1 MNKPNNSIQNTMLTY
16 GLILGGVSIIFNL
29 MLFFLDMH
37 TQQSPAVGI
46 VSVVIMIGVLMF
58 AFIQFKKANE
68 GFLSLGEA
76 LKLGLGIS
84 LVAAIIGVI
93 YSFVLTEV
101 MDPGMMQKVLDMQM
115 ETIRANNPEMSQEA
129 MDATRSMSEK
139 FSTPLIRSAIQLIIA
154 LFIGFIIS
162 LIGGLILKKSRPE

>member
-1 MNKPNNSIQNTMLTY
+1 
-16 GLILGGVSIIFNL
+16 

-84 LVAAIIGVI
+84 LVAAILGFI

>member
-58 AFIQFKKANE
+58 AFIQFKKAN
-68 GFLSLGEA
+68 
-76 LKLGLGIS
+76 
-84 LVAAIIGVI
+84 
-93 YSFVLTEV
+93 
-101 MDPGMMQKVLDMQM
+101 
-115 ETIRANNPEMSQEA
+115 
-129 MDATRSMSEK
+129 
-139 FSTPLIRSAIQLIIA
+139 
-154 LFIGFIIS
+154 
-162 LIGGLILKKSRPE
+162 

>member
-1 MNKPNNSIQNTMLTY
+1 MNKPNNSFQNTMLTY

-84 LVAAIIGVI
+84 LVAAILGII

>member
-84 LVAAIIGVI
+84 LVAAILGII

>member
-1 MNKPNNSIQNTMLTY
+1 
-16 GLILGGVSIIFNL
+16 

-84 LVAAIIGVI
+84 LVAAILGVI

>member
-84 LVAAIIGVI
+84 LVAAILGVI

>member
-1 MNKPNNSIQNTMLTY
+1 
-16 GLILGGVSIIFNL
+16 

-84 LVAAIIGVI
+84 LVAAILGII